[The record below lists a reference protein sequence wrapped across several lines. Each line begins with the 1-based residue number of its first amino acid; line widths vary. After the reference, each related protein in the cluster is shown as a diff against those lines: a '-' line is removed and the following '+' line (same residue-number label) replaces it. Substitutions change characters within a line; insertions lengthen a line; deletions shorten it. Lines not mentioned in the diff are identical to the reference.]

1 MRKTLTPEQAEKGK
15 EFMEALQ
22 KVVELSKTV
31 PYSNNYIPPSFI
43 ASQCGYWVNNYKNAL
58 QRSQYAI

>member
-1 MRKTLTPEQAEKGK
+1 MIKTLTPEQAKK
-15 EFMEALQ
+15 RNEFVGALQ

-31 PYSNNYIPPSFI
+31 PHSDIDIPPSFI
-43 ASQCGYWVNNYKNAL
+43 ANQCIYWANNYKKAL